1 MFALP
6 PRHSQCFAEDRAG
19 IVCRKG
25 GAGAALLAVP
35 AFFTLFFSLLFSL
48 WYLESVSAWLALAG
62 ATLVL
67 SMSAA
72 TAMFWLASGRSGRP
86 DPSRSQRHTASPPLP
101 TGAAAE
107 ARTQPVPLRHERDA
121 HRRLQRLPA
130 QRQPVQ
136 GGLLQNGLWGK
147 RLPAGT
153 RLAREVSPRDGGTT
167 GDARA
172 IKRGIPPRTAHAAH
186 HAPCRRAQRFAPTI
200 FASRR
205 SGRCPGHRH
214 R

>member
-25 GAGAALLAVP
+25 SRAALLAVP

-86 DPSRSQRHTASPPLP
+86 DPGRSQRQTASPPLP

-107 ARTQPVPLRHERDA
+107 ARTQPVPLRMNEMRTVDCSACQHSDNLFKVDCFKTDCGANGFLRELALREKSA
-121 HRRLQRLPA
+121 PETGAPPA
-130 QRQPVQ
+130 TPEQ
-136 GGLLQNGLWGK
+136 
-147 RLPAGT
+147 
-153 RLAREVSPRDGGTT
+153 
-167 GDARA
+167 
-172 IKRGIPPRTAHAAH
+172 
-186 HAPCRRAQRFAPTI
+186 
-200 FASRR
+200 
-205 SGRCPGHRH
+205 
-214 R
+214 